1 MRTTTACTPLL
12 LALLLALLWAAAAA
26 AAEPPVPSPYLA
38 ELSGDWE
45 LTGTVQGKPAHY
57 RAHGACVLN
66 RSWLEFSMRDVATP
80 PAYEARVY
88 IGYDR
93 GADDYIAHWLDKFGA
108 AGARVLGSGHLSG
121 RTLVLNFPYAE
132 GAFRDTL
139 TLADAGRGTLLI
151 EAQDKDGRWSTFALY
166 QMKRLS
172 TPAPARPA
180 GAAASH

>member
-1 MRTTTACTPLL
+1 MRTTTACTP
-12 LALLLALLWAAAAA
+12 LLLALLWAAAAA

-57 RAHGACVLN
+57 RAHGAWVLN